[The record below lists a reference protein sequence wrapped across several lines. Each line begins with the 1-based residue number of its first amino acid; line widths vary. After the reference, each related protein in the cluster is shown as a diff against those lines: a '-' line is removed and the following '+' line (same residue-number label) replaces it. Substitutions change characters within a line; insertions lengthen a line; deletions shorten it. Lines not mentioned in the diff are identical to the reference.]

1 MNNLENEVKALI
13 IEALNLEDMTP
24 EDIETDAP
32 LFGEGLG
39 LDSIDAL
46 ELGLAVKKRFGVS
59 LSGETEEVRGVN
71 LEEIVRVMGDLFEVD
86 TEGVT
91 RESRLVE
98 DLDLDSI
105 DAVDMIVHLQNMI
118 GKRIKPEAFKSV
130 RTVGDVVDV
139 IYDFS
144 QQNGEAAK

>member
-59 LSGETEEVRGVN
+59 LSGETEEVRAHFRSVAS
-71 LEEIVRVMGDLFEVD
+71 LAAF
-86 TEGVT
+86 T